1 VTGVSVELATTGPA
15 APPRSNGELVFEA
28 PWESRAFGVAVAL
41 NETGALDYERFR
53 ATLIEEIAAS
63 DGAYYERWAAALERV
78 LVAGG
83 VVSEDELDARAAA
96 LEHEWSHDHHHH

>member
-1 VTGVSVELATTGPA
+1 MITGQDG
-15 APPRSNGELVFEA
+15 PPRANGELVFEA

-41 NETGALDYERFR
+41 HESGALDYERVR
-53 ATLIEEIAAS
+53 AALIEEIGAS

-78 LVAGG
+78 LVTGG

-96 LEHEWSHDHHHH
+96 LEHEWSHDHDHDHHH

>member
-1 VTGVSVELATTGPA
+1 MITGPDG
-15 APPRSNGELVFEA
+15 PPRANGELVFEA
-28 PWESRAFGVAVAL
+28 PWESRAFGAAVAL
-41 NETGALDYERFR
+41 HEAGALDYERFR
-53 ATLIEEIAAS
+53 AALIEEIAAS

-96 LEHEWSHDHHHH
+96 LEHEWSHDHDHDHHH

>member
-1 VTGVSVELATTGPA
+1 MITGPGG
-15 APPRSNGELVFEA
+15 PPRANGELVFEA
-28 PWESRAFGVAVAL
+28 PWESRTFCVAVAL
-41 NETGALDYERFR
+41 HEAGALDYERFR
-53 ATLIEEIAAS
+53 AALVEEIAAS

-96 LEHEWSHDHHHH
+96 LEHEWSHDHDH

>member
-1 VTGVSVELATTGPA
+1 MITGPDG
-15 APPRSNGELVFEA
+15 PPRSNGELVFEA

-41 NETGALDYERFR
+41 KEAGALDYERFR
-53 ATLIEEIAAS
+53 AALIEEIAAS

-83 VVSEDELDARAAA
+83 VVAEDELDARAAA
-96 LEHEWSHDHHHH
+96 LEHEWSHDHDHEHHH

>member
-1 VTGVSVELATTGPA
+1 MITDPGG
-15 APPRSNGELVFEA
+15 PPRANGELVFEA

-41 NETGALDYERFR
+41 HEAGALDYERFR
-53 ATLIEEIAAS
+53 AVLVEEIAAS

-83 VVSEDELDARAAA
+83 VVSADELDARAAA
-96 LEHEWSHDHHHH
+96 LEHEWSHDHDH

>member
-1 VTGVSVELATTGPA
+1 MITGRDG
-15 APPRSNGELVFEA
+15 PPRSNGELVFEA

-41 NETGALDYERFR
+41 KEAGALDYERFR
-53 ATLIEEIAAS
+53 AALIEEIADS

-83 VVSEDELDARAAA
+83 VVSEDELDERAAA
-96 LEHEWSHDHHHH
+96 LEHEWSHDHDHEHHH

>member
-1 VTGVSVELATTGPA
+1 MITGPDG
-15 APPRSNGELVFEA
+15 PPRSNGELVFEA

-41 NETGALDYERFR
+41 RETGALDYERFR
-53 ATLIEEIAAS
+53 GALIEEIAAS

-83 VVSEDELDARAAA
+83 VVSADELDARAAA
-96 LEHEWSHDHHHH
+96 LEHEWSHDHDHDH

>member
-1 VTGVSVELATTGPA
+1 MITGPDG
-15 APPRSNGELVFEA
+15 PPRANGELVFEA

-41 NETGALDYERFR
+41 HEAGTLDYERFR
-53 ATLIEEIAAS
+53 AALVEEISAS

-83 VVSEDELDARAAA
+83 VVSGDELDARAAA
-96 LEHEWSHDHHHH
+96 LEHEWSHDHEHHH

>member
-1 VTGVSVELATTGPA
+1 MITGPDG
-15 APPRSNGELVFEA
+15 PPRSNGELVFEA

-41 NETGALDYERFR
+41 HEAGTLDYERFR
-53 ATLIEEIAAS
+53 ATLIEEIGAS

-83 VVSEDELDARAAA
+83 VVLADELDARAAA
-96 LEHEWSHDHHHH
+96 LEHEWSHDHHH